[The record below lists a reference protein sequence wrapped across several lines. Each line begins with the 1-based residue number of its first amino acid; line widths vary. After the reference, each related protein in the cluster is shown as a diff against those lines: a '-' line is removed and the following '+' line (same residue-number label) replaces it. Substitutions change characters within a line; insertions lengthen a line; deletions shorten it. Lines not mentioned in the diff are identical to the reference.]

1 MTKDEAQ
8 RWIEEKIIWGLLDTR
23 TLTAPCKELVLY
35 FQKNPADQP
44 ILIEALSDF
53 LTHQKLKTYEQ
64 VENVAYLVVNF
75 GNRGLLDQFFSK
87 LTAGENPDGFDE
99 LNPAEFNVQIAMAAI
114 RSFPIFDGE
123 RDDTESQR
131 KSDFLPFLIDCLRDK
146 KHTSLAYEIL
156 AQFYPKDMVSYFLW
170 ALAHHSSDLT
180 LVEDM
185 LADLY
190 FDQRKEVPGALALEV
205 IRDILRQLN
214 SAVEEHPLI
223 PKATKSRFV
232 TTDPSES
239 VEPVSKKEL
248 KNQKLTPFLGL
259 RDIWDLD
266 LPIDWAPNHTKNTT
280 HTGTIT
286 KDW

>member
-1 MTKDEAQ
+1 MTKDEA
-8 RWIEEKIIWGLLDTR
+8 RKWIEERVIWGLLDTR

-53 LTHQKLKTYEQ
+53 LTNQKLKTYEQ

-75 GNRGLLDQFFSK
+75 GNRRLLDGLFSK
-87 LTAGENPDGFDE
+87 LTGGDFDRLNPAEKPDGFDE

-114 RSFPIFDGE
+114 RSFPSFDAN
-123 RDDTESQR
+123 RDDTESRR
-131 KSDFLPFLIDCLRDK
+131 KSDFLPFLMDCLREK
-146 KHTSLAYEIL
+146 NHASLAYEIL
-156 AQFYPKDMVSYFLW
+156 SQFYPKDMVSYFLW

-190 FDQRKEVPGALALEV
+190 FDQREEAPGALALEV

-223 PKATKSRFV
+223 PKDAKSQLV
-232 TTDPSES
+232 MTEPIES
-239 VEPVSKKEL
+239 VKPPKFNL
-248 KNQKLTPFLGL
+248 
-259 RDIWDLD
+259 LD
-266 LPIDWAPNHTKNTT
+266 KPAIESCRETKR
-280 HTGTIT
+280 
-286 KDW
+286 